1 MNSNNEEPWITMNDF
16 VEINNTGNNVEEK
29 KEPEKKEA
37 AKKEPTKT
45 KSSMNYDKGVEE
57 FFKAKKL
64 YDDAYDRTK
73 KKYLKNRKLTL
84 DQKKAK
90 IKAIKRKCVFCK
102 GVGGMS
108 FTNTEG
114 FYRGRCMAAE
124 PCNFNIDIKRGH
136 YMLMP
141 EILETLNDDKDNKMA
156 NIIALKLS
164 LLFGLKDK
172 EIVTQEFEAQKA
184 EYKETVDSFNTVK
197 TMLNQLNETK
207 IEDEGVEKTIPTPV
221 YISQLNTR
229 LKEALNEFKVMINE
243 YNNPIGD
250 EKSIIILQRAMELY
264 IETIIPIQDNIRR
277 AKYAV
282 SMVDMDDSDNTYNL
296 IQKHHTLSQL
306 EINIPGHEGEV
317 IKMQLR

>member
-16 VEINNTGNNVEEK
+16 VEIDETGNNTEEV
-29 KEPEKKEA
+29 EPEKKESEKQKSV
-37 AKKEPTKT
+37 KKN
-45 KSSMNYDKGVEE
+45 KSSVNYDKALEE
-57 FFKAKKL
+57 FFKAKKM
-64 YDDAYDRTK
+64 YDDAYERTK

-84 DQKKAK
+84 EQKKAK
-90 IKAIKRKCVFCK
+90 IKAIKRKCIFCK
-102 GVGGMS
+102 GIGGMS
-108 FTNTEG
+108 FTNTDG
-114 FYRGRCMAAE
+114 LYKGRCIAAE
-124 PCNFNIDIKRGH
+124 PCNFNIEIKRSH

-141 EILETLNDDKDNKMA
+141 EILEALNSDKDIKMA
-156 NIIALKLS
+156 DIIALKLS

-184 EYKETVDSFNTVK
+184 EYKETVDSFNTIK

-207 IEDEGVEKTIPTPV
+207 LEDEGAEKTIPTSV

-229 LKEALNEFKVMINE
+229 LKEALDEFKIMIE
-243 YNNPIGD
+243 TYNNPVGD
-250 EKSIIILQRAMELY
+250 EKSIIVLQRALELY
-264 IETIIPIQDNIRR
+264 IETIVPIQNNIRR

-282 SMVDMDDSDNTYNL
+282 SMIDVDDNDDTYNL
-296 IQKHHTLSQL
+296 IQKRHTLSQL

>member
-37 AKKEPTKT
+37 AKKEPTKK

-282 SMVDMDDSDNTYNL
+282 SMVDMDDNDNTYNL

>member
-29 KEPEKKEA
+29 KEPT
-37 AKKEPTKT
+37 KKEPTKKEPT
-45 KSSMNYDKGVEE
+45 KKKSSMNYDKGVEE

-229 LKEALNEFKVMINE
+229 LKEALNEFKLMIDE

>member
-29 KEPEKKEA
+29 KEPEKKEPE
-37 AKKEPTKT
+37 KKEPTKK

-229 LKEALNEFKVMINE
+229 LKEALNEFKLMIDE